1 MKEILVVICGSRT
14 FTYQDFMLLKLQEL
28 SKELQA
34 KFLVRQGGAIGA
46 DFHARVL
53 ARTHREFLNL
63 ERTFKPNYG
72 KYGRGA
78 PLVRNI
84 EMLETNPI
92 PQLAI
97 AFYDHMK
104 TSGTQHTVK
113 EAQKRNIKTYEYIY
127 TK

>member
-1 MKEILVVICGSRT
+1 
-14 FTYQDFMLLKLQEL
+14 MLLKLQEL